1 MAVTNKPAA
10 KPQRAKSGAGK
21 RSASAKT
28 KERSAEKKLFRPAPT
43 MPMQNS
49 GMLNIAIK
57 AAREA
62 ARIHMMAFRD
72 RTRLHITNKAAGDY
86 VTEVDKECERVITET
101 IKTAFPN
108 HAILGEES
116 GESGTVGAEYLWVVD
131 PLDGTTNFIHGI
143 DVFAVSIALLKD
155 GVPQCGVVYDAN
167 RNQLFTAEKGKG
179 AYLDERRIRVSSLTS
194 IQDALV
200 ATGFPF
206 REGDDYGAYMETM
219 KKMMENTCG
228 LRRCG
233 SAALDLCWTACGRFD
248 GYWEKGIKIWDIA
261 AGALIAR
268 EAGAIVTDFSG
279 EGDYLSKGEIVAAT
293 PKVYADMMKVIRPQS
308 E

>member
-62 ARIHMMAFRD
+62 ARIQMMAFRD

-143 DVFAVSIALLKD
+143 DVFAVSKTEFLSAASFMM
-155 GVPQCGVVYDAN
+155 P
-167 RNQLFTAEKGKG
+167 TAT
-179 AYLDERRIRVSSLTS
+179 SSLPPRKAK
-194 IQDALV
+194 ALTWTN
-200 ATGFPF
+200 AESAFP
-206 REGDDYGAYMETM
+206 
-219 KKMMENTCG
+219 
-228 LRRCG
+228 
-233 SAALDLCWTACGRFD
+233 
-248 GYWEKGIKIWDIA
+248 
-261 AGALIAR
+261 
-268 EAGAIVTDFSG
+268 V
-279 EGDYLSKGEIVAAT
+279 
-293 PKVYADMMKVIRPQS
+293 
-308 E
+308 